1 MQETKSISAYKFGLR
16 NRILETAMKDFAE
29 RGIRAVKMD
38 DVAAELGISKRTLY
52 EVFETK
58 ELLLLEGVRMHQELR
73 NSELSERTA
82 RCKNVMEILL
92 VAYKAKVEGFRK
104 TNPQFY
110 SDLSKYPKVARYL
123 NQENQK
129 MKKNTAKFL
138 ERGIYEG
145 YFREEINVELI
156 CRLLDA
162 QMKYVMVNQLYY
174 QYTIEE
180 ILVNILFVSV
190 RGICTDKGQAALEQ
204 II

>member
-190 RGICTDKGQAALEQ
+190 RGICMDKGQAALEQ